1 MHAFSLIII
10 GASVSMAICQTV
22 ETQSP
27 LGVNPMGG
35 GSGTNTTQ
43 AAKPEQEP
51 PKVPLECGNTYVPVS
66 EQDIYVMSQQD
77 AKNGTQTD
85 QKEKVDV
92 SKLSQDKNMAI
103 CETATGGK
111 TGLCDVSTCQVPQ
124 VTVCTQC
131 TEVNKDSPDFAPAAG
146 ATPVEKMQCDSGY
159 VLKTPENKQAGN
171 ICMTKTS
178 AFTCAGERQG
188 VLACNKCV
196 TEDSAPKA

>member
-35 GSGTNTTQ
+35 GSGTNT
-43 AAKPEQEP
+43 
-51 PKVPLECGNTYVPVS
+51 PKRRNPSRSHPKFLWS
-66 EQDIYVMSQQD
+66 AD

-159 VLKTPENKQAGN
+159 VLKTRRTSKQE
-171 ICMTKTS
+171 TS
-178 AFTCAGERQG
+178 A
-188 VLACNKCV
+188 
-196 TEDSAPKA
+196 